1 MVARHFVSDGDAD
14 SMTPTGL
21 TPQHLRPA
29 SVTSER
35 LAAVENANDRVEFLL
50 TQLLMAEESA
60 RRELVTSVEQAERE
74 QMAQILLDPVP
85 DPDLEPDDVAP
96 WMEDEPSAQAESTLQ
111 GESHDEA
118 DELLDEPAVPFD
130 EPAEPLD
137 EPAAP
142 FDEPAVP
149 LEGLGEPGKP
159 LDEPTVPIDELG
171 EPLDEPAAPAKP
183 VSTRSERMPSIPE
196 VAAVDEPSKDMRD
209 RFSRP
214 EVKVASS
221 SGEVLATKERKER
234 LDVGTSVMDDDASGR
249 TRELSRRN
257 LNAPKEG
264 FFSTVGAFVA
274 RALHLD

>member
-1 MVARHFVSDGDAD
+1 MVARHFVNDGDAD

-21 TPQHLRPA
+21 SPQHLRPA

-96 WMEDEPSAQAESTLQ
+96 WMEDEPSVQAESTLQ
-111 GESHDEA
+111 
-118 DELLDEPAVPFD
+118 DELLDEPD
-130 EPAEPLD
+130 EPLD
-137 EPAAP
+137 EPDEPAAPLDEPVAP
-142 FDEPAVP
+142 FDGSDELDEPLALTEHLDDLV
-149 LEGLGEPGKP
+149 EP
-159 LDEPTVPIDELG
+159 LDEPT
-171 EPLDEPAAPAKP
+171 APAVP
-183 VSTRSERMPSIPE
+183 VPTRSERLPSIPE
-196 VAAVDEPSKDMRD
+196 VSAVDEPSKDMRD

-221 SGEVLATKERKER
+221 SGEVLAAKERKER